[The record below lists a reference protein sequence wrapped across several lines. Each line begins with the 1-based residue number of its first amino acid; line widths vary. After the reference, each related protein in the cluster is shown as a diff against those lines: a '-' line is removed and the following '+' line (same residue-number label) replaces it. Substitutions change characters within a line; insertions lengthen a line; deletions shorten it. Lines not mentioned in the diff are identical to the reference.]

1 MRKRVSAKLLLA
13 FMCVFYVGA
22 NMAHPFTP
30 TLFKNLNLPDYM
42 FGVALACM
50 SVMGFLIGPFW
61 GKSSD
66 VIGRVKIMFIGC
78 IGYSVGQFLFSI
90 AYNIPT
96 VVIARLFSGI
106 FCNATIICSMAYM
119 VDNIEVKSRSR
130 FMSYMAALSAVFS
143 ATGYLLG
150 GILADISI
158 RLAFNIQCII
168 LLTAGM
174 LMWLF
179 IQDNRHEDVNAFAK
193 NYIYKYERGSDKNSL
208 KDSIKK
214 VLLMLKDNNPLSAI
228 KSSKSILTSVM
239 IVFLISVCLAN
250 FATICFDNAFNYYL
264 KAEFN
269 FPSTYNGIIKAVVGI
284 IGLIANFTI
293 NIWLSRHTD
302 IRKTIIFVFILASI
316 AILIIMQQT
325 QIRTFIIASLVF
337 YLVNAIYLPMQQT
350 LVTIDA
356 DADNAGMISG
366 MFNSMRS
373 IGQVTGSLMA
383 GFAYGFG
390 SRLPF
395 IFAGIVFFMAA
406 VTALVNYIQ
415 NQRQKQVQLEL
426 SR

>member
-1 MRKRVSAKLLLA
+1 
-13 FMCVFYVGA
+13 
-22 NMAHPFTP
+22 
-30 TLFKNLNLPDYM
+30 
-42 FGVALACM
+42 
-50 SVMGFLIGPFW
+50 
-61 GKSSD
+61 
-66 VIGRVKIMFIGC
+66 
-78 IGYSVGQFLFSI
+78 
-90 AYNIPT
+90 
-96 VVIARLFSGI
+96 
-106 FCNATIICSMAYM
+106 
-119 VDNIEVKSRSR
+119 
-130 FMSYMAALSAVFS
+130 
-143 ATGYLLG
+143 
-150 GILADISI
+150 
-158 RLAFNIQCII
+158 
-168 LLTAGM
+168 
-174 LMWLF
+174 MWLF

-193 NYIYKYERGSDKNSL
+193 NDIYKYERGSDKNSL

-284 IGLIANFTI
+284 VGLIANFTI

-316 AILIIMQQT
+316 AILIIMQQA

-350 LVTIDA
+350 LVTINA

-406 VTALVNYIQ
+406 VTALINYIQ
-415 NQRQKQVQLEL
+415 NQRQVQLEL